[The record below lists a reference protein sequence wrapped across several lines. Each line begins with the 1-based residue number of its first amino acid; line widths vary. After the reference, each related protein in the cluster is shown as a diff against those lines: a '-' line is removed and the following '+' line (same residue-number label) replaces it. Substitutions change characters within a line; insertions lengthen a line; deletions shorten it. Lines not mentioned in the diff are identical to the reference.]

1 MNLKRLIDKAI
12 QAKPLP
18 SLSWLYGDYYSPYY
32 NLMYLLASTIKNGLL
47 VELGVESGRGLVSLA
62 VGSKGIRTVSK
73 DNHNLIIGLDSNWHP
88 TLNLVLHQYP
98 EIMFFNW
105 SSLPVPD
112 IITKFGREIG
122 LLHIDTE
129 HSYSMAK
136 AEFEAYKPY
145 LAKGAYVLF
154 DDLHAQDDDVLR
166 YFNELP
172 YEKVQDDR
180 LHPSCGYG
188 VMIYE

>member
-1 MNLKRLIDKAI
+1 MQLRRIVNKAI
-12 QAKPLP
+12 KSTPLP

-32 NLMYLLASTIKNGLL
+32 SLMYLLAGTIKNGLL
-47 VELGVESGRGLVSLA
+47 VELGVESGRGLVSMA
-62 VGSKGIRTVSK
+62 IANR
-73 DNHNLIIGLDSNWHP
+73 SNWVIGFDSHEHP
-88 TLNLVLHQYP
+88 DLIENLSSHYNIAFYNLP
-98 EIMFFNW
+98 
-105 SSLPVPD
+105 SLPVKD
-112 IITKFGREIG
+112 VITKQIRLIS

-154 DDLHAQDDDVLR
+154 DDLHAQDDDVLK

-172 YEKVQDDR
+172 YEKIQDDR

-188 VMIYE
+188 VIIYE

>member
-1 MNLKRLIDKAI
+1 MNLKRIVNKAI
-12 QAKPLP
+12 KSAPLS
-18 SLSWLYGDYYSPYY
+18 SLSWLYGDYYAPYY
-32 NLMYLLASTIKNGLL
+32 SLMYLLAGTIKNGLL
-47 VELGVESGRGLVSLA
+47 VELGVESGRGLISMA
-62 VGSKGIRTVSK
+62 VANRSNFVIGFDSHLHPELTENLKHF
-73 DNHNLIIGLDSNWHP
+73 HNVH
-88 TLNLVLHQYP
+88 
-98 EIMFFNW
+98 FFNL
-105 SSLPVPD
+105 SSMPVP
-112 IITKFGREIG
+112 IAITHINKPIN

-129 HSYSMAK
+129 HSYSMVN
-136 AEFEAYKPY
+136 AEFEAYRPY

-172 YEKVQDDR
+172 YEKIQDDR

>member
-1 MNLKRLIDKAI
+1 MNLKRIVNKAI
-12 QAKPLP
+12 SAKPLP

-32 NLMYLLASTIKNGLL
+32 TLMYLLAGTIENGLL
-47 VELGVESGRGLVSLA
+47 VELGVESGRGLVSMA
-62 VGSKGIRTVSK
+62 VA
-73 DNHNLIIGLDSNWHP
+73 NHS
-88 TLNLVLHQYP
+88 NLVIGFDSHQHP
-98 EIMFFNW
+98 SLLENIRGFPNALFTNL
-105 SSLPVPD
+105 SSMPVPR
-112 IITKFGREIG
+112 IITSRQVS

-136 AEFEAYKPY
+136 AEFEAYQPY

-154 DDLHAQDDDVLR
+154 DDLHAQNDGVMT

-188 VMIYE
+188 VLVYG

>member
-1 MNLKRLIDKAI
+1 MNLKRLVNKAI
-12 QAKPLP
+12 KAKPLP
-18 SLSWLYGDYYSPYY
+18 SLSWIYGDYYSPYY
-32 NLMYLLASTIKNGLL
+32 SLMYLLAGTIKNGLL
-47 VELGVESGRGLVSLA
+47 VELGVESGRGLASMV
-62 VGSKGIRTVSK
+62 VGSKGIRTIDK
-73 DNHNLIIGLDSNWHP
+73 DNHNLTIGLDSNWHP
-88 TLNLVLHQYP
+88 ALNLVLHQYP

-105 SSLPVPD
+105 SSMPVPD
-112 IITKFGREIG
+112 IISKFGRKIG

-172 YEKVQDDR
+172 YKKVQDDR
-180 LHPSCGYG
+180 LHPGCGYG

>member
-1 MNLKRLIDKAI
+1 MQLRRIVNKAI
-12 QAKPLP
+12 KSAPLP

-32 NLMYLLASTIKNGLL
+32 SLMYLLAGTIENGLL
-47 VELGVESGRGLVSLA
+47 VELGVESGRGLVSMAVANRSNLA
-62 VGSKGIRTVSK
+62 IGFDSHQHP
-73 DNHNLIIGLDSNWHP
+73 DLLENLRGFPNALF
-88 TLNLVLHQYP
+88 TNLP
-98 EIMFFNW
+98 SM
-105 SSLPVPD
+105 PVPR
-112 IITKFGREIG
+112 IITSRQIS

-166 YFNELP
+166 YFNELD

-180 LHPSCGYG
+180 LHPTCGYG
-188 VMIYE
+188 VVIYE

>member
-1 MNLKRLIDKAI
+1 MNLKRIVNKAI
-12 QAKPLP
+12 KTKPIP

-32 NLMYLLASTIKNGLL
+32 SLMYLLAGTIKNGLL
-47 VELGVESGRGLVSLA
+47 VELGVHKGRGLASLA
-62 VGSKGIRTVSK
+62 AARRSNIV
-73 DNHNLIIGLDSNWHP
+73 IGLDTTKCEEID
-88 TLNLVLHQYP
+88 TLRKQYP
-98 EIMFFNW
+98 NLIFYNKPSM
-105 SSLPVPD
+105 PVMTHIFSD
-112 IITKFGREIG
+112 KSID

-166 YFNELP
+166 YFNELD

>member
-1 MNLKRLIDKAI
+1 MDKSI
-12 QAKPLP
+12 H
-18 SLSWLYGDYYSPYY
+18 
-32 NLMYLLASTIKNGLL
+32 NGLL
-47 VELGVESGRGLVSLA
+47 VELGVEQGRGLVSMA
-62 VGSKGIRTVSK
+62 AANCSNRV
-73 DNHNLIIGLDSNWHP
+73 IGFDSYWHP
-88 TLNLVLHQYP
+88 MLNMNLNNFPNAQFINL
-98 EIMFFNW
+98 
-105 SSLPVPD
+105 SSLPVRD
-112 IITKFGREIG
+112 VITMQNKYVS

-136 AEFEAYKPY
+136 AEFEAYQPY

-154 DDLHAQDDDVLR
+154 DDLHAIEDEVLR